1 MKQLILIAMLAG
13 SILWIGCRKSKE
25 SVATNELVTNQV
37 VPVVP
42 VVLEP
47 WAVRAKELTAAVKIG
62 MTDDE
67 VVNAV
72 GEPKMVTSAIG
83 AQGDATWQYELGAGN
98 WFTVQFD
105 KSNRVTSLVPP
116 SSTKLR

>member
-1 MKQLILIAMLAG
+1 MQMKQLILIAMLAG

-25 SVATNELVTNQV
+25 SVATDELITNQV
-37 VPVVP
+37 AP

-47 WAVRAKELTAAVKIG
+47 WAVRAKELTVAVKIG

-67 VVNAV
+67 VVNAI
-72 GEPKMVTSAIG
+72 GEPKMVTTAIG

>member
-1 MKQLILIAMLAG
+1 MKHLILIAILAG
-13 SILWIGCRKSKE
+13 SALWVGCRKSKE

-37 VPVVP
+37 AP

-47 WAVRAKELTAAVKIG
+47 WAVRAKEFTAAVKIG

-67 VVNAV
+67 VVNAI
-72 GEPKMVTSAIG
+72 GDPKMVTTAIG
-83 AQGDATWQYELGAGN
+83 AQGDATWQYELGGGN

>member
-1 MKQLILIAMLAG
+1 MQMKQLILIAMLAG
-13 SILWIGCRKSKE
+13 SILWVGCRKSKE
-25 SVATNELVTNQV
+25 SVATKDLVTNQV
-37 VPVVP
+37 AP

-47 WAVRAKELTAAVKIG
+47 WVVRAKELTATVKIG

-67 VVNAV
+67 VVNAI
-72 GEPKMVTSAIG
+72 GEPKMVTTAIG